1 VNLRSPYRGLAAFDD
16 SALDALYFFG
26 RERDSEIVVAN
37 LIASRLTVLYGP
49 SGVGK
54 SSLLHASVARSLRR
68 LPEAPLVVVFSTWSD
83 PPEPALAHAIAEAAG
98 LAPGPL
104 AEVAERAQT
113 ERDVYLVLD
122 QAEEY
127 FTYHAGDDGFDTA
140 LAALVDGPL
149 RVNVLLSLREDTLA
163 SLDRLKAAIPSLF
176 GNVLRLERLDRD
188 AGRAAIVRPLERWGE
203 LEGEAVTIDDDL
215 VGAVL
220 DGVGEGQIELGP
232 GGQAVPD
239 ANGRPPGIEAPYL
252 QLVMQR
258 LWDVERSGGS
268 STLRAETLAGLGGA
282 GQVVADHLERA
293 VEALTPVQRDIASRL
308 FEHLVTPS
316 GTKIAHETSDLA
328 QFAQSSAGEVRGVTD
343 VLSDHR
349 ILRTDESGRWEIF
362 HDVLAAAVLGWK
374 SRYDAERAV
383 ERARAEAQRRHRRL
397 AFLAVGA
404 LAGLVFMGV
413 LAGWAV
419 VERNHARQRALEAR
433 AHELEARAVTQMP
446 RDTTL
451 ALMLAAEAA
460 RTAPSAAAEDVLRR
474 ALTVDRLL
482 YVVPVGGAVT
492 EVASGA
498 PDAFFVASAD
508 GHARRYAGADSDRRH
523 PFVDLEAG
531 YRSRVTVVAPDPA
544 GMLSASSDGTA
555 RRTVDPSLASSV
567 APLALHH
574 ATPVAAI
581 ARVGCRTGPGC
592 LVIAAGARL
601 WVWDGRDGRRVGS
614 IRMSTRVADL
624 VPWSPTQLAV
634 RTADGRVHVVDV
646 TAQRIARDL
655 PTRDRVDSIASDAT
669 HDLVAA
675 GLADGGVL
683 VWNTVSGRPVTRYEP
698 HLGSVLA
705 LDVANGIVLSGA
717 ADGAAAV
724 RNLATG
730 RTIPL
735 PGGHGNVVRSA
746 RLSSDGR
753 YAVTASSD
761 HTAKVW
767 ATADGRLVSLLA
779 GHSDV
784 VTDAVFVD
792 AAERVVT
799 GSLDGTAR
807 VWASGAKPE
816 LEARDVEA
824 PAKPTRIAES
834 ADGARAEADAEVIR
848 LRTAAGKV
856 LVLRGHRDVVN
867 SVAFDPSG
875 SLLVSSSRDHDAR
888 IWDARSGRLLQ
899 HLVGHFGSVADARF
913 SPDGRWV
920 VTAGPITAGL
930 WSVRTGELVMY
941 LRGPTSR
948 PAAVAFAPDS
958 RTIVVGEANGTV
970 RRYQCAVCGDLD
982 ELLALADRRLGRSGL
997 ARTRMDEQTGTTRG
1011 A

>member
-1 VNLRSPYRGLAAFDD
+1 MNLRSPYRGLAAYDD

-54 SSLLHASVARSLRR
+54 SSLLRASVARSLRR
-68 LPEAPLVVVFSTWSD
+68 LPEEPLVVVFSSWSG
-83 PPEPALAHAIAEAAG
+83 PPGPALAHAIAEAAG
-98 LAPGPL
+98 LSPGPL
-104 AEVAERAQT
+104 VEVAERAQA

-127 FTYHAGDDGFDTA
+127 FTYHSEDDGFDTA
-140 LAALVDGPL
+140 LAAVVDGRI

-176 GNVLRLERLDRD
+176 GNVLRLERLDRA
-188 AGRAAIVRPLERWGE
+188 AGRAAIVRPLERWRE
-203 LEGEAVTIDDDL
+203 LEGESMTIDDDL

-232 GGQAVPD
+232 AGQGAAGG
-239 ANGRPPGIEAPYL
+239 NGRAPGIEAPYL

-258 LWDVERSGGS
+258 LWDVERASDS
-268 STLRAETLAGLGGA
+268 KALRAETLATLGGA
-282 GQVVADHLERA
+282 GQIVADHLERA
-293 VEALTPVQRDIASRL
+293 IDALEPIQRDIASRL

-316 GTKIAHETSDLA
+316 GTKIAHEISDLA
-328 QFAQSSAGEVRGVTD
+328 QFARCSEDEVRD
-343 VLSDHR
+343 VVSGLSDHR
-349 ILRTDESGRWEIF
+349 ILRTDEAGRWEIF
-362 HDVLAAAVLGWK
+362 HDVLAGAVLGWK
-374 SRYDAERAV
+374 SRYVAERAV
-383 ERARAEAQRRHRRL
+383 ERARADARRRHRRL
-397 AFLAVGA
+397 AFLALGA
-404 LAGLVFMGV
+404 LAGLLFMGA

-419 VERNHARQRALEAR
+419 RERNHAQQRALEAR

-446 RDTTL
+446 RNTTL

-460 RTAPSAAAEDVLRR
+460 RTAPSATAEDVLRQ

-482 YVVPVGGAVT
+482 YVVPVGGAVRQ
-492 EVASGA
+492 VAAGG

-508 GHARRYAGADSDRRH
+508 GRARRYAGASGDRRR
-523 PFVDLEAG
+523 PVVDLEAR
-531 YRSRVTVVAPDPA
+531 YRSPVTAVDPDPA
-544 GMLSASSDGTA
+544 GMLSASRDGTA
-555 RRTVDPSLASSV
+555 RRTVDQAMTPST
-567 APLALHH
+567 APLVLHH
-574 ATPVAAI
+574 PKPVVAI
-581 ARVGCRTGPGC
+581 ARVSCRTGRSC
-592 LVIAAGARL
+592 LLTAAGVRL
-601 WVWDGRDGRRVGS
+601 WVWDGRDGRQVGS
-614 IRMSTRVADL
+614 IRMSARIVDL
-624 VPWSPTQLAV
+624 VSWSPTHVAV
-634 RTADGRVHVVDV
+634 RTADGEVHVVDV
-646 TAQRIARDL
+646 AAQRIVRDL
-655 PTRDRVDSIASDAT
+655 PTRDRVDSLAGDAK

-683 VWNTVSGRPVTRYEP
+683 VWDTVSGRLVTRYEP

-705 LDVANGIVLSGA
+705 LDVANGMVLSGA
-717 ADGAAAV
+717 ADGAVAV
-724 RNLATG
+724 RNLATQ

-735 PGGHGNVVRSA
+735 PGGHANVVRSVK
-746 RLSSDGR
+746 LSSDGR
-753 YAVTASSD
+753 YAVTTSSD

-779 GHSDV
+779 GHSDI

-792 AAERVVT
+792 HAERVVT
-799 GSLDGTAR
+799 GSLDGTVR
-807 VWASGAKPE
+807 VWASGARPE
-816 LEARDVEA
+816 LEARGVGA
-824 PAKPTRIAES
+824 PARPRRVAES
-834 ADGARAEADAEVIR
+834 SDGARAEADAEVIR
-848 LRTAAGKV
+848 LRTAAGKM

-867 SVAFDPSG
+867 SVAFDDSG
-875 SLLVSSSRDHDAR
+875 SLLVSASRDHDAR
-888 IWDARSGRLLQ
+888 IWDARTGRPLQ
-899 HLVGHFGSVADARF
+899 QLVGHFGSVADARF

-930 WSVRTGELVMY
+930 WNVRTGELVMY

-948 PAAVAFAPDS
+948 PTAVAFAPDS

-970 RRYQCAVCGDLD
+970 RRYECAVCGDLD
-982 ELLALADRRLGRSGL
+982 DLLAVADRRLARSGL
-997 ARTRMDEQTGTTRG
+997 EQIETTRG